1 MSAVSQ
7 SNPFEVMLDETL
19 VEEIDAG
26 GLVPE
31 VREIYG
37 GDWVIPTPTARPYC
51 FSNFVMSH
59 DGRIS
64 FSVPGHEGGGDV
76 SDFNA
81 HDQWLM
87 GMLRSRADAV
97 MVGANTLRL
106 EPEHLW
112 TAEFIAPDHAE
123 LFDAQRRADGRSE
136 KPLQVFVTSTGD
148 ILRDAAVFTRSDL
161 NVVVVTTEAAEPSV
175 NALELPRTA
184 VLVAGETEVDLVAAL
199 ETLFSKWEVRT
210 LLCEGGPRLYGS
222 LIATDGL
229 DEEFL
234 TLSPVVIGSHDSEP
248 RPGLIEGQAF
258 APGTSPRANLLS
270 VRRVGDHLF
279 LRTVWNFDTHSR
291 SD

>member
-19 VEEIDAG
+19 VEESDAG

-112 TAEFIAPDHAE
+112 TAEFIAPDYAE

-136 KPLQVFVTSTGD
+136 KPLQVFVTSTGN
-148 ILRDAAVFTRSDL
+148 IFRDAAVFKSPDL
-161 NVVVVTTEAAEPSV
+161 NVVVVTTEAAEPLV
-175 NALELPRTA
+175 NALELPRTE
-184 VLVAGETEVDLVAAL
+184 VLVAGESEVNLAEAL
-199 ETLFSKWEVRT
+199 EVLFSQWGVRT

-222 LIATDGL
+222 LIASGGL

-234 TLSPVVIGSHDSEP
+234 TLSPVVIGSDDSEP
-248 RPGLIEGQAF
+248 RPGLIEGRSF
-258 APGTSPRANLLS
+258 APRTSPRANLLS
-270 VRRVGDHLF
+270 VRRAGDHLF
-279 LRTVWNFDTHSR
+279 FRTAWNLS
-291 SD
+291 

>member
-1 MSAVSQ
+1 MRAVSR

-19 VEEIDAG
+19 VREMNAG

-31 VREIYG
+31 LREIYG
-37 GDWVIPTPTARPYC
+37 GDWVIPTPTFRPYC

-112 TAEFIAPDHAE
+112 TPEFIAPDHAE
-123 LFDAQRRADGRSE
+123 LFDAQRRADVRSE
-136 KPLQVFVTSTGD
+136 RPLQVFVTSTGN
-148 ILRDAAVFTRSDL
+148 IFRDSAVFRQSDL
-161 NVVVVTTEAAEPSV
+161 SVVVITTEAAESSV
-175 NALELPRTA
+175 RALELPRTQ
-184 VLVAGETEVDLVAAL
+184 VLVAGESEVNLSVAL
-199 ETLFSKWEVRT
+199 ETLFSQWGVRT
-210 LLCEGGPRLYGS
+210 LLCEGGPRLYGT
-222 LIATDGL
+222 LIASGGL

-234 TLSPVVIGSHDSEP
+234 TLSPVVIGSHDGEP
-248 RPGLIEGQAF
+248 RPGLIEGRSF
-258 APGTSPRANLLS
+258 TPGNSPRAKLLS

-279 LRTVWNFDTHSR
+279 LRTAWNLT
-291 SD
+291 

>member
-1 MSAVSQ
+1 MSVVSH
-7 SNPFEVMLDETL
+7 SSPFEVMLDETL
-19 VEEIDAG
+19 AEEMNAG

-37 GDWVIPTPTARPYC
+37 GDWVTPTPTVRPYC

-112 TAEFIAPDHAE
+112 TAEFIAPDHTE

-148 ILRDAAVFTRSDL
+148 ISSDSAVFRQSDL
-161 NVVVVTTEAAEPSV
+161 SVVVVTTEAAESSV
-175 NALELPRTA
+175 NALELPRTQ
-184 VLVAGETEVDLVAAL
+184 VLVAGESEVNLSMAL
-199 ETLFSKWEVRT
+199 EALFSKWGVRT

-222 LIATDGL
+222 LIASGGL

-234 TLSPVVIGSHDSEP
+234 TLSPVVIGSHDSEH
-248 RPGLIEGQAF
+248 RPGLIEGRSF
-258 APGTSPRANLLS
+258 SPGNSPRAKLLS

-279 LRTVWNFDTHSR
+279 LRTAWNLT
-291 SD
+291 

>member
-1 MSAVSQ
+1 MSAVSH
-7 SNPFEVMLDETL
+7 SSPFEVMLDETL
-19 VEEIDAG
+19 AEEMNAG

-37 GDWVIPTPTARPYC
+37 GDWVIPTPTVRPYC

-76 SDFNA
+76 SGFNS

-112 TAEFIAPDHAE
+112 TAEFIAPDHTE
-123 LFDAQRRADGRSE
+123 LFDAQRRADGRFE

-148 ILRDAAVFTRSDL
+148 ISGDSAVFRQSDL
-161 NVVVVTTEAAEPSV
+161 SVVVVTTEAAESSV
-175 NALELPRTA
+175 NALELPRTQ
-184 VLVAGETEVDLVAAL
+184 VLVAGESEVNLSMAL
-199 ETLFSKWEVRT
+199 EALFSKWGVRT

-222 LIATDGL
+222 LIASGGL

-234 TLSPVVIGSHDSEP
+234 TLSPVVIGSHDSEH
-248 RPGLIEGQAF
+248 RPGLIEGRSF
-258 APGTSPRANLLS
+258 SPGNSPRAELLS

-279 LRTVWNFDTHSR
+279 LRTAWNLA
-291 SD
+291 